1 MYIKESGCGCCG
13 GSSGAG
19 GGNAG
24 GDGSGNTPGGGTE
37 VVDPDPVPGEEPTI
51 EGITLSPLNI
61 TVGQGA
67 TVAFTAVVQGNAQLS
82 RGVKWTIKGQ
92 RVSDT
97 TITQDGILKIGEKET
112 SKTITVRVTSEAD
125 ESVYAQ
131 AVVSVDVNME
141 DPLAPVVT
149 GIVLVPTDVE
159 VVLGRSVMFNTMVN
173 GVNLSDFSAVYS
185 VSGQSST
192 NTYINQDGTLH
203 VGADELSKVLV
214 VTAKAAA
221 DQRFFATATVS
232 VTDSQHAVDQS
243 TVTEVIVYPG
253 ATQIGC
259 GYSQQFAA
267 KVNGVNNPS
276 QQVVWKLTGATSKD
290 TRVTPNGLV
299 FVGEDEQS
307 NMLVLTAYS

>member
-1 MYIKESGCGCCG
+1 
-13 GSSGAG
+13 
-19 GGNAG
+19 
-24 GDGSGNTPGGGTE
+24 
-37 VVDPDPVPGEEPTI
+37 
-51 EGITLSPLNI
+51 
-61 TVGQGA
+61 
-67 TVAFTAVVQGNAQLS
+67 
-82 RGVKWTIKGQ
+82 
-92 RVSDT
+92 
-97 TITQDGILKIGEKET
+97 
-112 SKTITVRVTSEAD
+112 
-125 ESVYAQ
+125 
-131 AVVSVDVNME
+131 ME

-214 VTAKAAA
+214 VTAKTAA
-221 DQRFFATATVS
+221 DERFFATATVS

-259 GYSQQFAA
+259 GYSQ
-267 KVNGVNNPS
+267 
-276 QQVVWKLTGATSKD
+276 
-290 TRVTPNGLV
+290 
-299 FVGEDEQS
+299 
-307 NMLVLTAYS
+307 

>member
-1 MYIKESGCGCCG
+1 MKELPLAPS
-13 GSSGAG
+13 
-19 GGNAG
+19 
-24 GDGSGNTPGGGTE
+24 
-37 VVDPDPVPGEEPTI
+37 
-51 EGITLSPLNI
+51 TLLLVRVQLLHLPP
-61 TVGQGA
+61 
-67 TVAFTAVVQGNAQLS
+67 FVQGNAQLS

-192 NTYINQDGTLH
+192 NTYIDQDGTLH

-214 VTAKAAA
+214 VTAKL
-221 DQRFFATATVS
+221 RPMSVS
-232 VTDSQHAVDQS
+232 SLLRLLA
-243 TVTEVIVYPG
+243 
-253 ATQIGC
+253 
-259 GYSQQFAA
+259 
-267 KVNGVNNPS
+267 
-276 QQVVWKLTGATSKD
+276 
-290 TRVTPNGLV
+290 
-299 FVGEDEQS
+299 
-307 NMLVLTAYS
+307 